1 RLGGFAAAVGPG
13 YSEFMT
19 YQNIL
24 YERQDRVVRLTLNRP
39 DSLNPLSWDT
49 IKELGT
55 AFAEINTDPEVVIV
69 VVTGA
74 GKAFSAGGDLKGYL
88 GLYKQPAEFRRYLSD
103 FFDLCAQLE
112 RSDKIVVAAV
122 NGACVAGGLELL
134 LCCDLAVA
142 ADEARIGDGH
152 LNFGQLPG
160 AGGSQRL
167 PRAIGA
173 FRAKELMFS
182 GRLLSGPEAAAIGL
196 VNRSVPRVRLMAEVE
211 TMIEEYLTKSPAG
224 LAGTKHLVNEG
235 LRGSLEAGLQ
245 LEMSFVYNWATASHD
260 ATEGLIAFDEKRT
273 PDFKGC

>member
-1 RLGGFAAAVGPG
+1 
-13 YSEFMT
+13 MT

-24 YERQDRVVRLTLNRP
+24 LERQDRVARVTLNRP

-49 IKELGT
+49 IKELRT
-55 AFAEINTDPEVVIV
+55 AFAEIDADAEIVIV
-69 VVTGA
+69 VVSGA

-88 GLYKQPAEFRRYLSD
+88 GLYKQPAEFRRYLRD
-103 FFDLCAQLE
+103 FFELCAQIE
-112 RSDKIVVAAV
+112 RSDKIVIAAV

-167 PRAIGA
+167 PRAVGA

-182 GRLLSGPEAAAIGL
+182 GRLLSGPEAAAMGL
-196 VNRSVPRVRLMAEVE
+196 VNRSVPRVRLTDEID
-211 TMIEEYLTKSPAG
+211 TMIAEYLSKSPAG

-235 LRGSLEAGLQ
+235 MRGSLEAGLQ

-260 ATEGLIAFDEKRT
+260 ATEGLIAFDEKRE
-273 PDFKGC
+273 PEFKGN